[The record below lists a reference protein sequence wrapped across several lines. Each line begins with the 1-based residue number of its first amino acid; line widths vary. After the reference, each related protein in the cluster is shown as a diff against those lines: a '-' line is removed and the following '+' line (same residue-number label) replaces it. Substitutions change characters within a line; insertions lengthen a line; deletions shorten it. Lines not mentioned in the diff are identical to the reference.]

1 MTDQYKV
8 TAGELRQIVE
18 KYERL
23 EQDKKDIADDQK
35 EIMSEAKAR
44 GYSVPIIREIIKLR
58 KQTPDDLA
66 ERDAVLEMYKAAL
79 GM

>member
-23 EQDKKDIADDQK
+23 EQDKKEIADDQK

-44 GYSVPIIREIIKLR
+44 GYSVPIIREVVKLR